1 MIVATE
7 TETAMD
13 TVVENDG
20 VHGHLVIETQGRLGV
35 KWKWI
40 PIRRAAIIELASV
53 KTDTLGEIIV
63 MSEDGIE
70 TEARGA
76 TEEIGEIEVREVR
89 EVREVVRE
97 VREAT
102 EATEE

>member
-1 MIVATE
+1 MIVGTETETE
-7 TETAMD
+7 TETAMG

-20 VHGHLVIETQGRLGV
+20 AQGHLGIEIKGRLGV

-40 PIRRAAIIELASV
+40 PIHHLAITELVSV
-53 KTDTLGEIIV
+53 KTDTPEEIIV
-63 MSEDGIE
+63 MSEDGTE
-70 TEARGA
+70 TGA
-76 TEEIGEIEVREVR
+76 KGVKGAIEEIGEIGAI
-89 EVREVVRE
+89 E